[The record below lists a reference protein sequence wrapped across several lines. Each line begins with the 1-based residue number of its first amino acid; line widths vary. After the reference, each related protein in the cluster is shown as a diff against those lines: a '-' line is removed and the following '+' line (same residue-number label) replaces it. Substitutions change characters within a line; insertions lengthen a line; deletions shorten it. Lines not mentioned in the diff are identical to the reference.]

1 MSDARN
7 FDPRYSPEF
16 QRGYESVGRQIPD
29 DQRERLELRRERT
42 ERSRVAPMPV
52 APAPVRGSGD
62 GRGPTVPDGSPY
74 PADATASVEELFSD
88 ADAGEALDEEI
99 DAPLWR
105 NPYLITLAILG
116 VVLTIGG
123 VSLFR
128 WAVDQVYTGQFT
140 GGPGAEARESWLWVQ
155 VAWGIAPLLA
165 IAGAFTVLG
174 LFFYLATTWK
184 PRRRD
189 QTEGIDDEFDA

>member
-1 MSDARN
+1 MSDARD

-16 QRGYESVGRQIPD
+16 QRGYEPASRRIPD
-29 DQRERLELRRERT
+29 EQRERLELRRERT
-42 ERSRVAPMPV
+42 ERPRVAPMPV
-52 APAPVRGSGD
+52 APVSQRTVARDEPRGS
-62 GRGPTVPDGSPY
+62 
-74 PADATASVEELFSD
+74 ADSATSVEELFSD
-88 ADAGEALDEEI
+88 EHDDVDDDIEV
-99 DAPLWR
+99 PVWR

-128 WAVDQVYTGQFT
+128 WAVDQVYTGTFT
-140 GGPGAEARESWLWVQ
+140 GGPGAANESWLWVQ

-189 QTEGIDDEFDA
+189 HSENSDDEFDE